1 MKSKALTVLFIIVVL
16 SGCALQR
23 DVLTLD
29 DRLILIERQYVE
41 LKKKSKKLESQLD
54 AYSGAMDQK
63 DQVLRNQSAGQHVII
78 DELRNEIATLNGRIE
93 ETNYLLKQKIKTL
106 QGSHDK
112 RENQLAKIDKITS
125 LNKDRITHLEQYLN
139 FETEETDSKIK
150 AKSDTKPSGEFGG
163 KLSEDGIY
171 RLAKKAF
178 DQDNLETAREG
189 FQKIIKEYPKSRH
202 ADNAQ
207 FWIGEIYY
215 REKWYEK
222 AILEYQK
229 VIEKYPKGNKVQ
241 SSLLKQGFAFYN
253 IGDKANARLILKELI
268 KKHPKSNEAKVAKQ
282 KLKGFTP

>member
-1 MKSKALTVLFIIVVL
+1 M
-16 SGCALQR
+16 
-23 DVLTLD
+23 TLD

-54 AYSGAMDQK
+54 AYSETMDQK

-106 QGSHDK
+106 QDSHDK

-125 LNKDRITHLEQYLN
+125 LNKDRIMHLEQYLN
-139 FETEETDSKIK
+139 FETEETDFKIK
-150 AKSDTKPSGEFGG
+150 AKSDTKPGGKSGE

-178 DQDNLETAREG
+178 DQGNLETAREG